1 MSERDP
7 FATYRTRMDALG
19 FQPSRRLGQNFLLA
33 PELHRLIADAGQ
45 VGPADIALEVGAGL
59 GFLTREL
66 AARAAIVVAVEIDP
80 RLCQLLREDLSG
92 LPDGKKVVL
101 VPGDVLAG
109 KSALA
114 PAVGDAI
121 AQARASHPGAALR
134 VVANLPYAVTGP
146 ALAALICDLEPIPAT
161 MAILIQAEVG
171 ERLCA
176 EPGTAAYGSLSVLVQ
191 TRYRPRQVR
200 RVGSEVFRPRP
211 NVDSVIVALEAGP
224 TGEPDPRAP
233 GERRA
238 FANFVRALFSGRR
251 KKVRHSFP
259 LACAAA
265 GLTAASGGP
274 RGEAGPAPEP
284 WGEMRPAEMSAAAF
298 AELWVAT
305 RAET

>member
-7 FATYRTRMDALG
+7 FAAYRTRMEALG

-33 PELHRLIADAGQ
+33 PELHRLMADTGA
-45 VGPADIALEVGAGL
+45 VGPGDIALEVGAGL

-66 AARAAIVVAVEIDP
+66 AARAAAVIAVEIDP
-80 RLCQLLREDLSG
+80 RLCQILREDLSR
-92 LPDGKKVVL
+92 LPGGEKVVL
-101 VPGDVLAG
+101 VPGDVLAT
-109 KSALA
+109 KSELS
-114 PAVGDAI
+114 PAVADAI
-121 AQARASHPGAALR
+121 ALARAFHPGAALR

-146 ALAALICDLEPIPAT
+146 ALAALICDLEPMPAT
-161 MAILIQAEVG
+161 MAILVQAEVG

-176 EPGTAAYGSLSVLVQ
+176 APGTAAYGSLSVLVQ
-191 TRYRPRQVR
+191 ARYRPRQVR

-211 NVDSVIVALEAGP
+211 NVESVIVALEAGP
-224 TGEPDPRAP
+224 QSEPGAPVP

-251 KKVRHSFP
+251 KKIRHSFP

-265 GLTAASGGP
+265 GLS
-274 RGEAGPAPEP
+274 AGPGVTRGDARPAPAP
-284 WGEMRPAEMSAAAF
+284 WSEMRPVEMSAGAF
-298 AELWVAT
+298 AELWAVS

>member
-7 FATYRTRMDALG
+7 FATYRTRMEAVG

-33 PELHRLIADAGQ
+33 PELHRLIADTGQ
-45 VGPADIALEVGAGL
+45 VGPADIALEIGAGL

-66 AARAAIVVAVEIDP
+66 AARAAVVVAVEIDP
-80 RLCQLLREDLSG
+80 RLCQLLREDLSRLSHG
-92 LPDGKKVVL
+92 EKVVL
-101 VPGDVLAG
+101 VPGDVLAA
-109 KSALA
+109 KSALS
-114 PAVGDAI
+114 PAVRDAI
-121 AQARASHPGAALR
+121 AEARASHPGAALR

-146 ALAALICDLEPIPAT
+146 VLAALICDLEPMPAT

-176 EPGTAAYGSLSVLVQ
+176 APGTAAYGSLSVLVQ
-191 TRYRPRQVR
+191 ARYRPRQVR

-211 NVDSVIVALEAGP
+211 NVDSVIVSLEAGP
-224 TGEPDPRAP
+224 ASERDARAP
-233 GERRA
+233 DERRA

-251 KKVRHSFP
+251 KKVRHTFP

-265 GLTAASGGP
+265 GISAGP
-274 RGEAGPAPEP
+274 GATRSDAGPAPEP
-284 WGEMRPAEMSAAAF
+284 WSEMRPAEMSAAAF

>member
-7 FATYRTRMDALG
+7 FATYRTRMEALG

-45 VGPADIALEVGAGL
+45 VGPTDIALEIGAGL

-80 RLCQLLREDLSG
+80 RLCQLLREDLSRMPHG
-92 LPDGKKVVL
+92 EKVVL
-101 VPGDVLAG
+101 VPSDVLAA
-109 KSALA
+109 KSALS

-121 AQARASHPGAALR
+121 AEARAAHPGAALR

-146 ALAALICDLEPIPAT
+146 ALAALICDLEPMPAT

-176 EPGTAAYGSLSVLVQ
+176 APGTAAYGSLSVLVQ
-191 TRYRPRQVR
+191 ARYRPRQVR

-211 NVDSVIVALEAGP
+211 NVDSVIVALEAAP
-224 TGEPDPRAP
+224 EAQPPERAP
-233 GERRA
+233 DERRA
-238 FANFVRALFSGRR
+238 FANFVRAMFSGRR
-251 KKVRHSFP
+251 KKVRHTFP
-259 LACAAA
+259 FACAAA
-265 GLTAASGGP
+265 GLTAGPGAS
-274 RGEAGPAPEP
+274 RSEAGPAPGP
-284 WGEMRPAEMSAAAF
+284 WSEMRPAEMSAAAF
-298 AELWVAT
+298 AELWAAT

>member
-1 MSERDP
+1 MSARDP
-7 FATYRTRMDALG
+7 FATYRTRMEALG

-33 PELHRLIADAGQ
+33 PELHRLIADTGQ
-45 VGPADIALEVGAGL
+45 VGPGDIALEVGAGL

-66 AARAAIVVAVEIDP
+66 AARAAVVVAVEIDP
-80 RLCQLLREDLSG
+80 RLCQLLREDLSRVPHG
-92 LPDGKKVVL
+92 EKVVL
-101 VPGDVLAG
+101 VPGDVLAA

-114 PAVGDAI
+114 PAVADAI

-134 VVANLPYAVTGP
+134 VVANLPYAITGP
-146 ALAALICDLEPIPAT
+146 ALAALICDLEPMPAT

-191 TRYRPRQVR
+191 ARYRPRQVR

-211 NVDSVIVALEAGP
+211 NVDSVIVALEPGP
-224 TGEPDPRAP
+224 ASGPDARAP
-233 GERRA
+233 GERRG

-251 KKVRHSFP
+251 KKVRHTFP

-265 GLTAASGGP
+265 GLSAASGAA
-274 RGEAGPAPEP
+274 RGEAGPAPAP
-284 WGEMRPAEMSAAAF
+284 WSEMRPAEMSAAAF
-298 AELWVAT
+298 AELWAAT
-305 RAET
+305 QAET